1 MGLLQNCQLYSR
13 TRSCL
18 TIRTDFQFH
27 LRTWNNKFRESSS
40 VASSSSSSSSSVTVL
55 FIVVYFSV
63 RGGWGTWDCPNPLVL
78 VWRVEKARAPS
89 FVRYD
94 DSAATWESRE
104 PRAEDDGRK
113 EVRGPRYSCGQRRQ
127 ELRVDE
133 SNRYWIYICK
143 FGYDCDERWKK
154 EKWMRNWL
162 WTEDLG

>member
-40 VASSSSSSSSSVTVL
+40 VASSSSPVTVL